1 MLDGSEMQAG
11 LLERAAREMGDAES
25 RIAVLERVAGKRV
38 PWYGLDKYHTGNSM
52 FRETSGFF
60 ADAAPTERV
69 TSTVDAEV
77 ARSFLRDA
85 ESIDV
90 LKIDVQGAELVVLEG
105 ATETLART
113 LFVHHS
119 VRQSPVSAETRIR
132 NRLSS
137 TARRPEAPRQ
147 KARNPG
153 CSWTQV
159 HLESSVVDYNAG
171 GACYF
176 DVAPV

>member
-1 MLDGSEMQAG
+1 MS
-11 LLERAAREMGDAES
+11 
-25 RIAVLERVAGKRV
+25 
-38 PWYGLDKYHTGNSM
+38 
-52 FRETSGFF
+52 FF
-60 ADAAPTERV
+60 SFSFHDAAPTERV

-119 VRQSPVSAETRIR
+119 VRQSPVADTAGFRSHGRIDFKT
-132 NRLSS
+132 NADGA
-137 TARRPEAPRQ
+137 TGGQ
-147 KARNPG
+147 KEDLRHRH
-153 CSWTQV
+153 T
-159 HLESSVVDYNAG
+159 H
-171 GACYF
+171 
-176 DVAPV
+176 